1 MPCTGMTSLGWVG
14 LCQTGTITSPCRA
27 VPARPVEARKGGDA
41 LQSRWA
47 LSSWMLDAVAAAIA
61 MEGCRAHYCS
71 LDLVTEGRGS
81 APRQLLPLDPV

>member
-1 MPCTGMTSLGWVG
+1 MHGHDKLGLGGAVPDRHDH
-14 LCQTGTITSPCRA
+14 LTVSCRA
-27 VPARPVEARKGGDA
+27 STTRGGKEGGDA

-61 MEGCRAHYCS
+61 MEGCRGHCCP